1 MDKLKRVL
9 YIVLGTL
16 ISALAINIFFVPQNI
31 SSGGA
36 SGVGIILNYLFEFP
50 IGIVVILLNLP
61 LFVIATIKLGI
72 KFTFR
77 AIIGTALLAIF
88 VDLTAGVSSKEIF
101 NIQNDY
107 VLSSVFGGIMTGLGL
122 SLVFKGNASTGGSE
136 LLAQIIYKYRPMVS
150 MSELMLVIDATIII
164 ASTFAFKS
172 LGSGLYS
179 VIAIF
184 ISKKTID
191 VVFEGVNYTKVLNII
206 TKKPD
211 KIVDRIIN
219 EVERGVTA
227 IKCVGEYTKEDY
239 TKLECVATITQ
250 LYKIKEIVKSEE
262 SESFM
267 YISSAMEVLG
277 YGFKE

>member
-1 MDKLKRVL
+1 MEKLKRVL

-16 ISALAINIFFVPQNI
+16 IAALAINIFFLPQNI

-36 SGVGIILNYLFEFP
+36 SGVGIILNYLFDFP
-50 IGIVVILLNLP
+50 IGVVVILLNLP

-77 AIIGTALLAIF
+77 AIIGTALLSIF
-88 VDLTAGVSSKEIF
+88 VDLTADVSNKEIF

-107 VLSSVFGGIMTGLGL
+107 VLSSIFGGMMTGLGL

-150 MSELMLVIDATIII
+150 MSELMLVIDAAIII

-172 LGSGLYS
+172 LSSGLYS

-184 ISKKTID
+184 VSKKTID

-219 EVERGVTA
+219 EIERGVTA
-227 IKCVGEYTKEDY
+227 IKCVGEYTKEEY
-239 TKLECVATITQ
+239 SKLECVATITQ
-250 LYKIKEIVKSEE
+250 LYKIKEIVKSED

>member
-1 MDKLKRVL
+1 MEKLKRVL

-16 ISALAINIFFVPQNI
+16 IAALAINIFFVPQNI

-36 SGVGIILNYLFEFP
+36 SGVGIILNYLFDFP
-50 IGIVVILLNLP
+50 IGVVVILLNLP

-77 AIIGTALLAIF
+77 AIIGTALLSIF
-88 VDLTAGVSSKEIF
+88 VDLTADVSNKEIF

-107 VLSSVFGGIMTGLGL
+107 VLSSIFGGMMTGLGL

-150 MSELMLVIDATIII
+150 MSELMLAIDAAIII

-172 LGSGLYS
+172 LSSGLYS

-184 ISKKTID
+184 VSKKTID

-227 IKCVGEYTKEDY
+227 IKCVGE
-239 TKLECVATITQ
+239 
-250 LYKIKEIVKSEE
+250 
-262 SESFM
+262 
-267 YISSAMEVLG
+267 
-277 YGFKE
+277 

>member
-1 MDKLKRVL
+1 MEKLKRVL

-16 ISALAINIFFVPQNI
+16 IAALAINIFFVPQNI

-36 SGVGIILNYLFEFP
+36 SGVGIILNYLFDFP
-50 IGIVVILLNLP
+50 IGVVVILLNLP

-107 VLSSVFGGIMTGLGL
+107 VLSSIFGGIMTGLGL

-150 MSELMLVIDATIII
+150 MSELMLVIDAAIII

-172 LGSGLYS
+172 LSSGLYS

-184 ISKKTID
+184 VSKKTID
-191 VVFEGVNYTKVLNII
+191 VVFEGVNYTKVL
-206 TKKPD
+206 KKSQ
-211 KIVDRIIN
+211 
-219 EVERGVTA
+219 
-227 IKCVGEYTKEDY
+227 IK
-239 TKLECVATITQ
+239 
-250 LYKIKEIVKSEE
+250 
-262 SESFM
+262 
-267 YISSAMEVLG
+267 
-277 YGFKE
+277 